1 MNVAGVGRAQ
11 TATVQ
16 TKTDKIGIIVAQRSI
31 EAARQNQA
39 AGEAASAKGSK
50 LFAHP
55 YLGHNVD
62 IYV

>member
-1 MNVAGVGRAQ
+1 MNVAGGGRAQ

-16 TKTDKIGIIVAQRSI
+16 TRTDKIGIIVAQRSI

-39 AGEAASAKGSK
+39 AGEAAGVKGAKQ
-50 LFAHP
+50 FAHP